1 MDDIRTALNL
11 FQVDEP
17 EKVILDSKEKIE
29 FYRTKMQDLVSSF
42 YYLIFTLIVFV
53 TAQSLSML
61 GMQQWHANFWITK
74 KAFDNLVMLERHHTL
89 FLLLVLISCDWE
101 AYSQKK
107 ITWDLSVFVCSMRL
121 HPCIAC

>member
-61 GMQQWHANFWITK
+61 GMQQ
-74 KAFDNLVMLERHHTL
+74 
-89 FLLLVLISCDWE
+89 
-101 AYSQKK
+101 
-107 ITWDLSVFVCSMRL
+107 
-121 HPCIAC
+121 

>member
-1 MDDIRTALNL
+1 MDDIRSALNL

-61 GMQQWHANFWITK
+61 GMQQ
-74 KAFDNLVMLERHHTL
+74 
-89 FLLLVLISCDWE
+89 
-101 AYSQKK
+101 
-107 ITWDLSVFVCSMRL
+107 
-121 HPCIAC
+121 